1 MMNALSPG
9 PYIFWGTV
17 TGPILIAGWRE
28 TPANGISFLGGF
40 YTAMVG
46 TLIGIIVVFGAARQI
61 GPKVNRI
68 LLGISAIALAA
79 FGLHQL
85 WLGASGLIR

>member
-1 MMNALSPG
+1 MMNAISPG
-9 PYIFWGTV
+9 PYIFWSLV

-28 TPANGISFLGGF
+28 TPANGIGFLGGF
-40 YTAMVG
+40 YAAMVG

-61 GPKVNRI
+61 GPKVNRV

-79 FGLHQL
+79 FGLYQL